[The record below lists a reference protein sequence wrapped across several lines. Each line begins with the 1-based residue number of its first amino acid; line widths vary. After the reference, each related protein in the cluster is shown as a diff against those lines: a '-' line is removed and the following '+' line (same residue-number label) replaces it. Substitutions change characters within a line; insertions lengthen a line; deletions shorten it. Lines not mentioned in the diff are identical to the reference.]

1 MSRYRIDARI
11 ARLFNTYG
19 PRMAINDGRVVS
31 NFILQ
36 SLRTEPLSIYGA
48 GNQTRSLCYVNDTV
62 EVRIAPVLG
71 VLLTR
76 TGSLEAYGC
85 FRSALVAH
93 QSWKSRGIYYLR
105 ARRLGSLRG
114 ENEEGSSR

>member
-19 PRMAINDGRVVS
+19 PRMATNDGFVVS

-36 SLRTEPLSIYGA
+36 SRQTEPLSIYGA

-76 TGSLEAYGC
+76 HRVSLKLMAVSDPPLSPINLGNPEEFNISELADLVLSEAKT
-85 FRSALVAH
+85 R
-93 QSWKSRGIYYLR
+93 IP
-105 ARRLGSLRG
+105 
-114 ENEEGSSR
+114 